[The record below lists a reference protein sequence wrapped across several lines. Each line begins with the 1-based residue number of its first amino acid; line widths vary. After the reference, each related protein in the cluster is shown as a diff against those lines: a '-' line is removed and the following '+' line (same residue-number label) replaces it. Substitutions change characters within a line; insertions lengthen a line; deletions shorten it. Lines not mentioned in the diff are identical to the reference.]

1 MVVRGDENFGDHR
14 DHGDAPIPS
23 KLPPVIGIR
32 RPQKMM
38 GASREVKTCSDLKMP
53 GKNGGK
59 MICLIQY
66 VLFLFLVE
74 YVFFFQEG
82 RLI

>member
-1 MVVRGDENFGDHR
+1 MVVGGDENFGDHR
-14 DHGDAPIPS
+14 DHRDAPIPS

-38 GASREVKTCSDLKMP
+38 GASREVKTCSDLKMS
-53 GKNGGK
+53 GKNVGK
-59 MICLIQY
+59 MICLIC
-66 VLFLFLVE
+66 VIPLSGGI
-74 YVFFFQEG
+74 FFFQEG